1 MMIIMLSLFLSFSL
15 SHMHKHSKCHHFLL
29 KYQIWFGKLLHF
41 PTNDIHGI
49 LWLSWYFFTCIQ
61 SDSSSAPV
69 PMPKPRQVTPPTPGG
84 GAPVPLKRKNS
95 PGSAG
100 ISSSS
105 SGRPPIA
112 AKTGA
117 HTTTA
122 GQHPSLRAKMS
133 SELPPLPQKDS
144 LSSSSAGYPA
154 LPPKSPDP
162 SSTSP
167 PAIPRRQGVSKFMF
181 IIHKTSVVVGTYT
194 CTFLVMHAINFYVL
208 PDWQSLNLQSL

>member
-1 MMIIMLSLFLSFSL
+1 MIYTES
-15 SHMHKHSKCHHFLL
+15 
-29 KYQIWFGKLLHF
+29 YGYR
-41 PTNDIHGI
+41 DI
-49 LWLSWYFFTCIQ
+49 FFTCIQ

-167 PAIPRRQGVSKFMF
+167 PAIPRRQGVSKFMNIF
-181 IIHKTSVVVGTYT
+181 IVHKTSVVVGTYT
-194 CTFLVMHAINFYVL
+194 CTFLAMHAFNFFVL
-208 PDWQSLNLQSL
+208 PD